1 MEKPGRNSSQ
11 FPPNSARIIGLPPL
25 LLSSA
30 RRAAECGHALALPM
44 PQLTLSRKIF
54 LALAALLIVLLISFA
69 GLSIVALQRGLG
81 SYVAEIEIRRMD
93 WLAQLVLKNYVAN
106 GDWKHLRDN
115 DDAWQRLQMG
125 RFASLLD
132 STAASGDERR
142 LPPWYE
148 YRAMRPEPPPDGGP
162 GGGPPP
168 QLDLMPR
175 RMLGAPPPWVF
186 PDPRGMHDSI
196 FQRLAVLDAGGK
208 RVVGADIDMA
218 NAARMPIR
226 HNKSVVGYLALAP
239 LEGLESEADRAFV
252 ARQSGVIVLTGLCGL
267 GFALVL
273 SWLLARRWF
282 RPIDELTQAAQDVA
296 RGRLST
302 RVAVQGSDELA
313 LLGKTFNDMAQ
324 RLDTVEASRRAWLAD
339 AAHELRTPLAAMR
352 AEIEALQDG
361 VRTFDERT
369 ALRLHR
375 QVIRLG
381 QLVDDLRSSMREP
394 QGDLQMT
401 TVFPL
406 SLLKE
411 ALDHT
416 RDRFAKRGI
425 EVDRHSVDR
434 VTGPAQPVIEGNAH
448 RLHQVFMNL
457 LENTLAYT
465 DEGGELRLDVI
476 VEGART
482 GNCLTLLFDDSTPGV
497 PDEELPRLFDRLFR
511 GETSRSRELGGSGL
525 GLSICRATI
534 EAHGGTI
541 EASASPLGGLRVTI
555 TLPLATSS

>member
-1 MEKPGRNSSQ
+1 MH
-11 FPPNSARIIGLPPL
+11 
-25 LLSSA
+25 
-30 RRAAECGHALALPM
+30 AAECGHALALPM

-69 GLSIVALQRGLG
+69 GLSIIALQRGLG

-93 WLAQLVLKNYVAN
+93 WLVQLVLKNYVAN
-106 GDWKHLRDN
+106 GDWKNLRDN

-148 YRAMRPEPPPDGGP
+148 YRTMRPEPPPEGVPSDI
-162 GGGPPP
+162 PPP

-239 LEGLESEADRAFV
+239 LEGLESEADRAFI

-282 RPIDELTQAAQDVA
+282 RPIDELTQAAQHVA

-425 EVDRHSVDR
+425 EVDRHAVDR
-434 VTGPAQPVIEGNAH
+434 VTAPAQPVIEGNAH

-465 DEGGELRLDVI
+465 DEGGELRLDAI
-476 VEGART
+476 VEGPRT
-482 GNCLTLLFDDSTPGV
+482 GNCLTLLFDDSMPGV